1 MADFPTISP
10 DSIAFELGGMN
21 VSEAAAKTVG
31 GVYFRHSL
39 KTDNV
44 TCTVSFQNILSS
56 TVEEIRNHYFARG
69 GSSLPFSVNHSSF
82 WGAINVVPT
91 DSTYRYNA
99 PPEEEHFG
107 VYNNVTVS
115 LLVALGA
122 GGLASSYILVGEPA
136 QLGSLAAFS
145 SYAFSGTAPFILDAD
160 DANPAVATSLIL
172 NSGGA
177 ES

>member
-1 MADFPTISP
+1 MADFPTIPP
-10 DSIAFELGGMN
+10 DSILFELGGMN

-44 TCTVSFQNILSS
+44 TCTAVFQNILSS
-56 TVEEIRNHYFARG
+56 TVEEIRNHYFERG
-69 GSSLPFSVNHSSF
+69 GSSLSFSVNHSSF
-82 WGAINVVPT
+82 WGALAVVPT
-91 DSTYRYNA
+91 DSTYRYSS

-115 LLVALGA
+115 FLVALGA
-122 GGLASSYILVGEPA
+122 GALAGSYVLVGEPA

-160 DANPAVATSLIL
+160 DASPAVATSLIL
-172 NSGGA
+172 KAGGA
-177 ES
+177 GS

>member
-10 DSIAFELGGMN
+10 NSIVFELGGMN

-69 GSSLPFSVNHSSF
+69 GSSLPVSVNLSSF
-82 WGAINVVPT
+82 WGALAVVPT
-91 DSTYRYNA
+91 DSIYRYNS

-115 LLVALGA
+115 LLISLGA
-122 GGLASSYILVGEPA
+122 AGLAGSYIIVGEPA
-136 QLGSLAAFS
+136 QLNSLAAFS

-160 DANPAVATSLIL
+160 DADPAVAASLIL